1 MAWQP
6 QPATQAVA
14 DDERLIATGGED
26 CAIQIWNARNPE
38 SKSRWLR
45 TMDGPIVGLAF
56 TPDGAFIAGATA
68 TKVLIWKV
76 GNYTSPRAVWT
87 RPATAGW
94 MSPKTASETDEEDE
108 HCLCWDASGH
118 RLAYGA
124 SSKVRDTDSRI
135 SLV

>member
-6 QPATQAVA
+6 LPAAQVTN

-26 CAIQIWNARNPE
+26 CAILMWNARMPE
-38 SKSRWLR
+38 SKPKWFR
-45 TMDGPIVGLAF
+45 TMDGPIVRLAF

-76 GNYTSPRAVWT
+76 GNYTSPRAIWT

-94 MSPKTASETDEEDE
+94 MSPKTTSDTDEEDE
-108 HCLCWDASGH
+108 HCLCWDASGQK
-118 RLAYGA
+118 LAYGS
-124 SSKVRDTDSRI
+124 SSKVCYRYFGS
-135 SLV
+135 S